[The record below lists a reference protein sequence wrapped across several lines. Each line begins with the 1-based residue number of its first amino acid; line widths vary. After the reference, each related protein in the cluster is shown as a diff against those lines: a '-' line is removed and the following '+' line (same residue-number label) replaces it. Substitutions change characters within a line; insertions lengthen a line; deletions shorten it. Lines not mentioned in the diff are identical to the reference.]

1 MPTTNAIHIKPTIPP
16 KIHVRLLF
24 FFLFSFFIETSL
36 SSLLTSFISL
46 TSSFTALVVSSN
58 SGYLYFLNYIPKL
71 ALGDAHFYQ
80 LDLNSKTVAKIS

>member
-1 MPTTNAIHIKPTIPP
+1 MSSAGFYKVSKTATQDGTQELIVGYDSIYYGSNLAI
-16 KIHVRLLF
+16 
-24 FFLFSFFIETSL
+24 
-36 SSLLTSFISL
+36 
-46 TSSFTALVVSSN
+46 SN